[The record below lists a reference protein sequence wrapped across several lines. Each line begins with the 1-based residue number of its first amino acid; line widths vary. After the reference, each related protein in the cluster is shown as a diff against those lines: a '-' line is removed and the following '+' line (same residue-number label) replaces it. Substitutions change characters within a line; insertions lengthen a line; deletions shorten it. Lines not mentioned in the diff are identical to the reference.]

1 MIFVI
6 CSSTVKKEEAN
17 DVALRMFSPSPTF
30 NVVSLAL
37 EDDVILFDRYL
48 EKTKSYIHQDF
59 IFYKD
64 YWNNPRIEQILMAI
78 YKYKKKFGQD
88 RYPFLK
94 ALHQTYKGK
103 EKRMV
108 FDFDHVLSFDE
119 PWMGR

>member
-6 CSSTVKKEEAN
+6 CSSNVKKEEAN
-17 DVALRMFSPSPTF
+17 DIALRMFSPRPTY
-30 NVVSLAL
+30 NVASLAL
-37 EDDVILFDRYL
+37 EDEVILFDRYL
-48 EKTKSYIHQDF
+48 EKTKSNIHHEF

-94 ALHQTYKGK
+94 ALHQTYKG
-103 EKRMV
+103 EKQRIW
-108 FDFDHVLSFDE
+108 FEIDHVVVFDE
-119 PWMGR
+119 PWMGP